1 MMKETTKELIKK
13 LKFALIVSNGVTV
26 FCRKYRLVADGALC
40 KGHDVIYIL
49 RCSDPSFFA
58 LLVKPQVRSARNKK
72 QRN

>member
-1 MMKETTKELIKK
+1 MKEIANELIKNVT
-13 LKFALIVSNGVTV
+13 FALIVSKGITV

-58 LLVKPQVRSARNKK
+58 LLVEPQVRSAGNKK
-72 QRN
+72 EE